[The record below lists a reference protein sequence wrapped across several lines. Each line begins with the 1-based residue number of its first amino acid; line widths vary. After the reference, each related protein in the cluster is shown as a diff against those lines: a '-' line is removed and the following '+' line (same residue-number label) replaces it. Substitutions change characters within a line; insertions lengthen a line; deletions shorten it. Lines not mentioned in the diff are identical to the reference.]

1 MFKYLNIKHK
11 TKGMSSIEVMVWIG
25 VMTILMGTMTIAI
38 INIYRSNSYTFER
51 ALAIISVRRGLEQT
65 TQLIREAVYSDSGGY
80 PIVAIS
86 ANSFSFYADYDKDGD
101 AEMIRIFLDGNLLNK
116 GVVEPVGSPAIYTED
131 EVVSTIVD
139 NLRNATLSR
148 DLFSYYDESGS
159 EVVNMSDILNPVFVK
174 VDIVA
179 NTGRNPTVNDYE
191 LHGSAFIRNLK
202 N

>member
-1 MFKYLNIKHK
+1 MINHRLQR
-11 TKGMSSIEVMVWIG
+11 GMSSIEVMVWIG

-51 ALAIISVRRGLEQT
+51 AIAIISVRRGLEQT
-65 TQLIREAVYSDSGGY
+65 TQLVREAVYSDSGGY

-86 ANSFSFYADYDKDGD
+86 ANSFSFYVDYDKDGD
-101 AEMIRIFLDGNLLNK
+101 AEMVRIFLDGSVLKK
-116 GVVEPVGSPAIYTED
+116 GVVEPVGSPATYIGS

-139 NLRNATLSR
+139 SVRNVILSR
-148 DLFSYYDESGS
+148 DLFSYYDESGV
-159 EVVNMSDILNPVFVK
+159 EVVTMSNVLDPVFVE

-179 NTGRNPTVNDYE
+179 NTGKNPTVNDYE

>member
-1 MFKYLNIKHK
+1 
-11 TKGMSSIEVMVWIG
+11 MSSIEVMVWIG

-101 AEMIRIFLDGNLLNK
+101 AEMIRIFLDGNSLNR
-116 GVVEPVGSPAIYTED
+116 GIVEPVGSPAVYIGSET
-131 EVVSTIVD
+131 VSTIVGNVR
-139 NLRNATLSR
+139 NLILSR
-148 DLFSYYDESGS
+148 DLFSYYSESGS
-159 EVVNMSDILNPVFVK
+159 EVVNMSDILDPVFIE

-179 NTGRNPTVNDYE
+179 NTGKNPTVNDYE
-191 LHGSAFIRNLK
+191 LHGSAFVRNLK